1 MMAGD
6 ALELGGERVAVGK
19 LQVALLGS
27 ARQLQGDL
35 DRIADRADTTT
46 TEGLH
51 YVLQETVLALQR
63 NPDYWVYGATELQFE
78 RGYDEAEA
86 VFNELSLGER
96 SKFRSETLS
105 NFAGDSRAKDMGLKC
120 VLLRLLCDR
129 TILHRSVPE
138 PGSSELIVVTIL
150 VAADV
155 ALKLPKINSR
165 EDLRTALNRIGS
177 VPEQSIVAV
186 EVLWTPQDP
195 NDYYTRDEVMADY
208 PTLAIL

>member
-1 MMAGD
+1 MSRSYTAPNQSYNRYPTYVAPGLSGGMGYGFFVMPYGYSSGGGILSFLLLMGAMFLVFQVCHNQPQCVMLQSAPTRAIVKQVAQSMMAGD
-6 ALELGGERVAVGK
+6 ALEVGGERVAVGK

-105 NFAGDSRAKDMGLKC
+105 NFAGDSRAKDMGFKC
-120 VLLRLLCDR
+120 VCC
-129 TILHRSVPE
+129 
-138 PGSSELIVVTIL
+138 
-150 VAADV
+150 
-155 ALKLPKINSR
+155 
-165 EDLRTALNRIGS
+165 
-177 VPEQSIVAV
+177 
-186 EVLWTPQDP
+186 
-195 NDYYTRDEVMADY
+195 
-208 PTLAIL
+208 